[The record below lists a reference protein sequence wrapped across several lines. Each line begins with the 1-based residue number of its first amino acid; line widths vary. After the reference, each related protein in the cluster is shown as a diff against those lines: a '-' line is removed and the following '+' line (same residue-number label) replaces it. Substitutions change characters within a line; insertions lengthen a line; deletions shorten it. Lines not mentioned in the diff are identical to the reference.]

1 MWFHL
6 HCSLLGSLMEP
17 SPDWLC
23 PPQLMLC
30 VEGLEEEPFNYEATP
45 ETDEL
50 LLLASQAVEFDESS
64 DIPPVVKQVEPPAT
78 TPPPEDVDRD
88 SIDDLFI
95 AVSQQLDDYEL
106 EGVRE
111 ATGSSE
117 KQRKFGRFTA
127 PVTATEVK
135 MARKCGVPQKTRD
148 QTSWS
153 CRVWAAWARQRKKL
167 PAADLLEKDNELCED
182 ISKMAV
188 SSMQFWLPKFVLE
201 VEHRTLLCKLSILV
215 IYMACYNVV
224 GHQLVGHFLHCYYCV

>member
-1 MWFHL
+1 
-6 HCSLLGSLMEP
+6 MEP

-95 AVSQQLDDYEL
+95 AASQQLDDYEL

-117 KQRKFGRFTA
+117 KQRKFGRFAA
-127 PVTATEVK
+127 PVTATEVE

-153 CRVWAAWARQRKKL
+153 CRVWAAWTFFA
-167 PAADLLEKDNELCED
+167 LL
-182 ISKMAV
+182 
-188 SSMQFWLPKFVLE
+188 
-201 VEHRTLLCKLSILV
+201 LLCIILRILLYV
-215 IYMACYNVV
+215 
-224 GHQLVGHFLHCYYCV
+224 HCYDYHGYGYQTKFMTCETTGL

>member
-1 MWFHL
+1 MDSSREAVKAVQHVVSP
-6 HCSLLGSLMEP
+6 SLLGSLMEP

-95 AVSQQLDDYEL
+95 AASQQLDDYEL

-117 KQRKFGRFTA
+117 KHRKFGRFAA
-127 PVTATEVK
+127 PVTAT
-135 MARKCGVPQKTRD
+135 D
-148 QTSWS
+148 
-153 CRVWAAWARQRKKL
+153 
-167 PAADLLEKDNELCED
+167 
-182 ISKMAV
+182 
-188 SSMQFWLPKFVLE
+188 
-201 VEHRTLLCKLSILV
+201 
-215 IYMACYNVV
+215 
-224 GHQLVGHFLHCYYCV
+224 